1 MSGKWASRLRMNR
14 RDGKLVHQTT
24 NESLENILS
33 SGKSNCKRV
42 FMCMLNR

>member
-33 SGKSNCKRV
+33 SGKKQLQAGFHV
-42 FMCMLNR
+42 HVE